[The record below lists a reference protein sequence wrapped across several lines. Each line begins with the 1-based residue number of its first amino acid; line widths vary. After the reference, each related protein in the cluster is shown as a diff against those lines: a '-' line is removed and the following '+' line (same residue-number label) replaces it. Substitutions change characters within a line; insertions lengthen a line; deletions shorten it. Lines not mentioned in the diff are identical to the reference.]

1 MASKKSKLKKRKEAQ
16 KRRIPKKE
24 KIKLDSN
31 FVTINKKGE
40 MVYKND
46 YFYQKDKHT
55 GIRYINLDEN
65 IINMLSK
72 KEQQKIQ
79 EIKQIKN
86 VIDERMNEFNTE
98 RYKKGSADYIDL
110 LKVMNT
116 ENKEIKQE
124 KIRKLNF
131 EKIKQNELK
140 RDKKTHINDKDIII
154 TTHLNRSDGVHNTTT
169 IDNNIREIADL
180 IDKEF
185 VFVRDLMFPTYEEN
199 SSYENMMNLKENQE
213 KDFTS
218 YINDLFLNG
227 DITDTTYNKILS
239 LMEDCYRL

>member
-24 KIKLDSN
+24 KIKLNSDY
-31 FVTINKKGE
+31 VTINKNGE

-55 GIRYINLDEN
+55 GIRYIDLDEN

-72 KEQQKIQ
+72 KEKQKVQ

-86 VIDERMNEFNTE
+86 VIDERMNEYNTE
-98 RYKKGSADYIDL
+98 RYKKGSEDYNDL
-110 LKVMNT
+110 LKIMNN

-124 KIRKLNF
+124 KIRQLNF
-131 EKIKQNELK
+131 EKIKQNEFK
-140 RDKKTHINDKDIII
+140 RDKKNHSNDNDVII
-154 TTHLNRSDGVHNTTT
+154 TTRLNHSQDVHNTTS

-185 VFVRDLMFPTYEEN
+185 IFVRDLMFPSYEEN
-199 SSYENMMNLKENQE
+199 SSYENMMNLKDNQE
-213 KDFTS
+213 KDFSS

-227 DITDTTYNKILS
+227 DITNDTYNKILS
-239 LMEDCYRL
+239 LMNECYRL

>member
-24 KIKLDSN
+24 KVKLNSD

-46 YFYQKDKHT
+46 YFYKKDKHT
-55 GIRYINLDEN
+55 GIRYIDLDEN
-65 IINMLSK
+65 IINMLSE
-72 KEQQKIQ
+72 KERKKIQ

-86 VIDERMNEFNTE
+86 TIDERMNEYNTE
-98 RYKKGSADYIDL
+98 RYKKGSEDYNDL
-110 LKVMNT
+110 LKIMNN

-124 KIRKLNF
+124 KIRQLNF

-140 RDKKTHINDKDIII
+140 KDKKNHSNDNDVII
-154 TTHLNRSDGVHNTTT
+154 TTRLNGSSGVHNTTT

-185 VFVRDLMFPTYEEN
+185 IFVRDLMFPTYEEN
-199 SSYENMMNLKENQE
+199 SSYENMINLKDNQE

-218 YINDLFLNG
+218 YINDLFING
-227 DITDTTYNKILS
+227 DITNDTYNKILS
-239 LMEDCYRL
+239 LMNECYRL